1 MPRILTALALAAAVL
16 TATAPAKVAVAAAEP
31 ETAGWRVN
39 EADGQVQ
46 AFVSAEAGEGPSAGT
61 VYLGFFCGSQPVVRL
76 RVPIPG
82 SRPAGKTEPV
92 RVTFEA
98 GDDLFVATLDAALS
112 APADGRNE
120 LTAER
125 SVIEPADADTLRDFA
140 RFLRDAGGS
149 ELLVGGTGAPAS
161 FRLPLDGAKA
171 ALSRYLGACAPLA
184 PQ

>member
-1 MPRILTALALAAAVL
+1 MPFNLRALILTASVVAGAAA
-16 TATAPAKVAVAAAEP
+16 AAAET
-31 ETAGWRVN
+31 EATGWRVN
-39 EADGQVQ
+39 EADGQIQ
-46 AFVSAEAGEGPSAGT
+46 AFVSADTGEGPSAGT
-61 VYLGFFCGSQPVVRL
+61 VYLGFFCGPQPVVRL
-76 RVPIPG
+76 RVPAPG
-82 SRPAGKTEPV
+82 GGPAGKTDPV

-112 APADGRNE
+112 APADGRSE

-149 ELLVGGTGAPAS
+149 ELRLTGAGAAAS
-161 FRLPLDGAKA
+161 FTLPLEGAKA

>member
-1 MPRILTALALAAAVL
+1 MPFNLRALVLAVSVVAGAAA
-16 TATAPAKVAVAAAEP
+16 AAAET
-31 ETAGWRVN
+31 ETTGWRVN
-39 EADGQVQ
+39 EADGQIQ
-46 AFVSAEAGEGPSAGT
+46 AFVSADAGEGPSAGT

-76 RVPIPG
+76 RVPAPG
-82 SRPAGKTEPV
+82 GGPAGKTDPV

-98 GDDLFVATLDAALS
+98 GDDLFVTTLDAALS
-112 APADGRNE
+112 APADGRGE

-140 RFLRDAGGS
+140 HFLRDAGGG
-149 ELLVGGTGAPAS
+149 ELRLTGTGAAAS
-161 FRLPLDGAKA
+161 FRLPLEGAKA